1 MSRGLNSVFL
11 MPLLTRELKGGAA
24 IYFSVFWRSNG

>member
-1 MSRGLNSVFL
+1 MSRDLSLVFL

-24 IYFSVFWRSNG
+24 IYFFEV